1 MAAPD
6 STPEL
11 DAGVESCGSCTRSG
25 SALDREAILS
35 GFRVALSE
43 LFS

>member
-11 DAGVESCGSCTRSG
+11 DAGVESRGSRTRSG
-25 SALDREAILS
+25 AAIDCEGS
-35 GFRVALSE
+35 CPAYRSP
-43 LFS
+43 